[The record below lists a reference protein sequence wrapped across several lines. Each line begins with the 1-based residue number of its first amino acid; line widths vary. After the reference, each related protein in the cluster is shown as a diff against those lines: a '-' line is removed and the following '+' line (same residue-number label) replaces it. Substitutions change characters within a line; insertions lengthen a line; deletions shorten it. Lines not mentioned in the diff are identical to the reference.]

1 MSPHH
6 DGSYKLRDRRHNIKY
21 KGGGRTSRKK
31 KEMVKAAKAAGMA
44 LHIAAYDAMGDASMV
59 SQLQGATLPMRPPRR
74 PPPTPP
80 TIPEIICDNERYN
93 DLNLNS
99 KAKLHLLIEC
109 IWKALSNNEESRR
122 VKNQVCELV
131 DRAPVTQGELDDPNL
146 VSKIAVYL
154 YTLADSIN
162 GRYLY
167 QKLNEDMRFI
177 FQAKGTDDVQTMYEK
192 WREYIISILK
202 AAQPREEGDT
212 TRFTLV
218 RNQPQSYNMG
228 GWKKG
233 QRVKDNKKGN
243 EGVITK
249 IDDNNKRVLVNF
261 SASGGKK
268 AVWCERKSLS
278 LVDGTT
284 RHEDFWQS
292 EMIIST
298 SREMPPPSIFFGE
311 ASVEPVVYI
320 FRDTNMA
327 LKINHL
333 SAIQSENE
341 YIFLPGTTF
350 SVINTIPF
358 KDIESMIKKDI
369 KNILRPQAERKTE
382 SVLAST
388 ASKGD
393 YAFYIKTEPEKY
405 GVLKMFLDAGYL
417 DSRPVQDRM
426 SLDYLVNYIT
436 KTENGVVA
444 VDDTKVSEVK
454 DKISGELNISNDR
467 KNGLVFYYCDVK
479 NMDISVK
486 KKIIKMDIE
495 YYKNTGINQESDFID
510 KLYSSVTGIETVG
523 GISKKGKKTRR
534 RKKTSGKKTTGKKTT
549 GKKTTGKKTT
559 GKKTTG
565 GGLRRGSRRK
575 KTTRRHK
582 KTNYEL
588 YKNLILNY
596 KKS

>member
-1 MSPHH
+1 MSPQH

-31 KEMVKAAKAAGMA
+31 KEMVRAAKAAGMA
-44 LHIAAYDAMGDASMV
+44 LHLAAYDAMGYHGMV
-59 SQLQGATLPMRPPRR
+59 SQLQGAKLDS
-74 PPPTPP
+74 PPTPP
-80 TIPEIICDNERYN
+80 TIPEIICNNEKYN
-93 DLNLNS
+93 NLNLNS
-99 KAKLHLLIEC
+99 KAKLHRLIEC
-109 IWKALSNNEESRR
+109 IWKALSNNEEGRR
-122 VKNQVCELV
+122 VKLEVCGLV
-131 DRAPVTQGELDDPNL
+131 ARAPITQGDLNDPNL

-154 YTLADSIN
+154 YTLDDTIN
-162 GRYLY
+162 GRFLY
-167 QKLNEDMRFI
+167 QKLNEDMRSI
-177 FQAKGTDDVQTMYEK
+177 FQAKGTDDVQTIYEK

-202 AAQPREEGDT
+202 AAQPRKQGDT

-218 RNQPQSYNMG
+218 RNQPQSYNM
-228 GWKKG
+228 
-233 QRVKDNKKGN
+233 VTN
-243 EGVITK
+243 
-249 IDDNNKRVLVNF
+249 DD
-261 SASGGKK
+261 
-268 AVWCERKSLS
+268 
-278 LVDGTT
+278 DGTT

-298 SREMPPPSIFFGE
+298 SREMPPPSMFFGE

-369 KNILRPQAERKTE
+369 INLQVPSEGREEVTE
-382 SVLAST
+382 SN
-388 ASKGD
+388 
-393 YAFYIKTEPEKY
+393 YIQAEPEKY

-417 DSRPVQDRM
+417 DHWLVQDRM
-426 SLDYLVNYIT
+426 SFDNLVNYVT
-436 KTENGVVA
+436 NTENGVKV
-444 VDDTKVSEVK
+444 VDDTKVREVK
-454 DKISGELNISNDR
+454 HKISGELNISPDR
-467 KNGLVFYYCDVK
+467 QNGLVFYYCDVK
-479 NMDISVK
+479 NMDISVQ
-486 KKIIKMDIE
+486 KKIINMDIE
-495 YYKNTGINQESDFID
+495 YYKNTGINQESDFIN

-523 GISKKGKKTRR
+523 GISKKGHKKTRD
-534 RKKTSGKKTTGKKTT
+534 RKKTRNRKETRDRKKTRNRKETRGRKKTM
-549 GKKTTGKKTT
+549 
-559 GKKTTG
+559 G
-565 GGLRRGSRRK
+565 GGSRKSNRHK

-588 YKNLILNY
+588 YKDLILNY